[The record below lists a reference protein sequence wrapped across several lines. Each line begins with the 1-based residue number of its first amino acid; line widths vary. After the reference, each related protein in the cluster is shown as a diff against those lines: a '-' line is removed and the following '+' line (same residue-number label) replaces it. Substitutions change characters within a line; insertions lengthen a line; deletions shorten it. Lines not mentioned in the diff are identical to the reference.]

1 MHCVQ
6 SSSAQAVK
14 HQLVVQAADEPRP
27 CGGHSGWEQQR
38 VQATKV
44 GASSVSCETVI
55 LRDGLGLGIG
65 EVTKFEKMR
74 ALFSVLDLKK
84 IRKYIL
90 NREIFKNW
98 CLSPP

>member
-1 MHCVQ
+1 MRGTTGSAAGDGVAL
-6 SSSAQAVK
+6 SSPFSLLCGGTGRFERIVK

-44 GASSVSCETVI
+44 GASSVSCETVT

-74 ALFSVLDLKK
+74 
-84 IRKYIL
+84 IM
-90 NREIFKNW
+90 
-98 CLSPP
+98 